1 MTAFRTAPGL
11 LLAALFAGLAG
22 CTNTDWLGTE
32 QAARPA
38 PAATP
43 PQPPP
48 SPPARIIAVPQPIP
62 MPGQLQPLGAQQAA
76 PKPVTMA
83 AAVDLANKQ
92 SLQTPNSQ
100 GFINSMMVYD
110 FMPSALYQV
119 YTAPQKITDIEF
131 EAGEDLV
138 SFAAGDTVRWLVDK
152 TYSGSDR
159 ERQDHLL
166 IKPVR
171 SGLENTLVVTTTKRS
186 YHMQLKSL
194 VSTYMA
200 SVSWRYPA
208 EGGLVQGA
216 PGGGP
221 IAPLPPTAR
230 IAPTDLQF
238 DYKVRTVDGDSPA
251 WKPDL
256 VFSDGIHTYIRF
268 PNALS
273 SSQAPVLY
281 VIENGEQQLVN
292 YRVQGN
298 YYIVDRLFHEAEL
311 RVGEDN
317 PTVVQIARKGD

>member
-1 MTAFRTAPGL
+1 MTAFRWAAGPLLIST
-11 LLAALFAGLAG
+11 LLAALCG
-22 CTNTDWLGTE
+22 CTNQDWLGTE
-32 QAARPA
+32 AAQPA
-38 PAATP
+38 PAAP
-43 PQPPP
+43 PAPQPPP
-48 SPPARIIAVPQPIP
+48 APRVIAIPQPIP
-62 MPGQLQPLGAQQAA
+62 MPGQLQPMEPSQPAQRPA
-76 PKPVTMA
+76 TLA
-83 AAVDLANKQ
+83 AAVDLANRQ

-110 FMPSALYQV
+110 FMPSALYQI

-131 EAGEDLV
+131 EPGEELV

-159 ERQDHLL
+159 DRQDHLL
-166 IKPVR
+166 VKPVR
-171 SGLENTLVVTTTKRS
+171 SGLDNTLVVTTTKRS

-194 VSTYMA
+194 NSTYMA

-221 IAPLPPTAR
+221 VAPLPPNAR

-238 DYKVRTVDGDSPA
+238 DYNVQTVDGDSPA

-256 VFSDGIHTYIRF
+256 VFSDGVRTYIRF
-268 PNALS
+268 PSALA

-281 VIENGEQQLVN
+281 VIENGQSQLVN
-292 YRVQGN
+292 YRVQDN
-298 YYIVDRLFHEAEL
+298 YYIVDRLFQKAEL
-311 RVGEDN
+311 RVGEDK